1 MLKKVKR
8 VLDMSLIVCDSTLI
22 VSGHQPNYLPWLGF
36 FDKMQTS
43 DLFIIEDDVQF
54 ERQGFTSRNKIKT
67 IDGVRWLSVP
77 IKHAMLPMKIK
88 DVEISNEGEP
98 AWASRH
104 WLTLKHSY
112 CKAPFWRDY
121 CSFFE
126 DTYAHKWVKL
136 IDLNMHLIRGIM
148 SFLDIKTPLVKGS
161 TLGVSGHKNELV
173 LAQCKAV
180 GADTQLA
187 GIGGKCYINPE
198 RFEEEGIKLCFQN
211 FHHPY
216 YPQLHGDFAS
226 NLSVVDFLFCSG
238 SKEWKKMYVM
248 RNQKC

>member
-1 MLKKVKR
+1 
-8 VLDMSLIVCDSTLI
+8 MSLTVCESTLI

-36 FDKMQTS
+36 FDKMSSS
-43 DLFIIEDDVQF
+43 DLFIIEDDIQF
-54 ERQGFTSRNKIKT
+54 ERQGFTNRNKIKT
-67 IDGVRWLSVP
+67 VDGVRWLTVP
-77 IKHAMLPMKIK
+77 VRHVNSALKIR

-112 CKAPFWRDY
+112 CKAPYWRDY
-121 CSFFE
+121 SSFFE
-126 DTYAHKWVKL
+126 DTYKRKWVRL

-148 SFLDIKTPLVKGS
+148 QFLDVKTPLVMGS
-161 TLGVSGHKNELV
+161 ALGVSGRKNELII
-173 LAQCKAV
+173 AQCKAV

-187 GIGGKCYINPE
+187 GIGGKGYINPK

-211 FHHPY
+211 FEQPL
-216 YPQLHGDFAS
+216 YPQLHGQFAS

-238 SKEWKKMYVM
+238 ADEWRKIV
-248 RNQKC
+248 NQKGAAC

>member
-1 MLKKVKR
+1 MTV
-8 VLDMSLIVCDSTLI
+8 IVCDSALI

-43 DLFIIEDDVQF
+43 DLFIIEDDIQF

-77 IKHAMLPMKIK
+77 IKHAKLPVKIK
-88 DVEISNEGEP
+88 EVEISNEGEP

-112 CKAPFWRDY
+112 CKAPFWSDY
-121 CSFFE
+121 SGFFE
-126 DTYAHKWVKL
+126 DTYARRWDKL
-136 IDLNMHLIRGIM
+136 IDLNMHIIRGVM
-148 SFLDIKTPLVKGS
+148 QFLGIKTPLVTGS
-161 TLGVSGHKNELV
+161 DLGVSGRKSELII
-173 LAQCKAV
+173 AQCKAV
-180 GADTQLA
+180 GGDTQLA

-211 FHHPY
+211 FHYPY
-216 YPQLHGDFAS
+216 YPQLHGKFES

-238 SKEWKKMYVM
+238 ANEWKKIYAN
-248 RNQKC
+248 RSEK